1 MDPKKSKD
9 MDDISLDLLKSIDT
23 SIAKPL
29 AHIFNLSLKTGIF
42 PNKLKV
48 SRVVPIFKN
57 GDKHLCDNYRPISLV
72 NTIAKIL
79 EKIVAVKFSN
89 HLELNKLLY
98 IHQFGFQKKLST
110 EHNLLHL
117 TNYVSKALNDDE
129 FCIGIFLDLK
139 KAFDVVPH
147 DILLKKLNYL
157 GVNDNA
163 LAWFNSYLS
172 GRTQCVNI
180 NGILSSPRNINISV
194 MQGSVLGPL
203 LFLCFINDLHTA
215 SKLFT
220 LLFADDTCCLY
231 AGKNLKDLIKFCND
245 ELQKI
250 ANWFSANKLAVNVN
264 KCKYIIF
271 HNKGKKLQ
279 FDNEKIIFNCN
290 EFGKDDFSEN
300 ILPLDRIHADAN
312 LAENRCFKYLGILLD
327 ENLSFRNH
335 IDYICKKL
343 SKSLF
348 CLRRAKPLLNE
359 KALRTL
365 YFAIFH
371 SHLLYCANLIG
382 CASKTDLKKIAVLQK
397 KAIRIISNSNY
408 NAHTKPIFNDLK
420 ILPFENILYEQKMLF
435 MHAIYNNYAPPS
447 FLNVWPKNVNRD
459 LPHELRNESNFV
471 LPRPRF
477 EGFKKYPLYSF
488 AKSWNESGDLRLY
501 SNPTTFK
508 ITLRNQLLEQ
518 LDSDD

>member
-1 MDPKKSKD
+1 
-9 MDDISLDLLKSIDT
+9 
-23 SIAKPL
+23 
-29 AHIFNLSLKTGIF
+29 
-42 PNKLKV
+42 
-48 SRVVPIFKN
+48 
-57 GDKHLCDNYRPISLV
+57 
-72 NTIAKIL
+72 
-79 EKIVAVKFSN
+79 
-89 HLELNKLLY
+89 
-98 IHQFGFQKKLST
+98 
-110 EHNLLHL
+110 
-117 TNYVSKALNDDE
+117 
-129 FCIGIFLDLK
+129 
-139 KAFDVVPH
+139 
-147 DILLKKLNYL
+147 
-157 GVNDNA
+157 
-163 LAWFNSYLS
+163 
-172 GRTQCVNI
+172 
-180 NGILSSPRNINISV
+180 

-290 EFGKDDFSEN
+290 EIGKDDFSEN

-382 CASKTDLKKIAVLQK
+382 CASKTDFKKI
-397 KAIRIISNSNY
+397 
-408 NAHTKPIFNDLK
+408 T
-420 ILPFENILYEQKMLF
+420 E
-435 MHAIYNNYAPPS
+435 
-447 FLNVWPKNVNRD
+447 
-459 LPHELRNESNFV
+459 
-471 LPRPRF
+471 
-477 EGFKKYPLYSF
+477 
-488 AKSWNESGDLRLY
+488 KSH
-501 SNPTTFK
+501 
-508 ITLRNQLLEQ
+508 
-518 LDSDD
+518 

>member
-1 MDPKKSKD
+1 M
-9 MDDISLDLLKSIDT
+9 
-23 SIAKPL
+23 
-29 AHIFNLSLKTGIF
+29 
-42 PNKLKV
+42 
-48 SRVVPIFKN
+48 
-57 GDKHLCDNYRPISLV
+57 
-72 NTIAKIL
+72 
-79 EKIVAVKFSN
+79 
-89 HLELNKLLY
+89 NKLLY

-172 GRTQCVNI
+172 GRTQCVDI

-231 AGKNLKDLIKFCND
+231 AGINLKDLIKFCND

-290 EFGKDDFSEN
+290 EIGKDDFSEN
-300 ILPLDRIHADAN
+300 IVPGYFTR
-312 LAENRCFKYLGILLD
+312 RK
-327 ENLSFRNH
+327 SFF
-335 IDYICKKL
+335 
-343 SKSLF
+343 S
-348 CLRRAKPLLNE
+348 
-359 KALRTL
+359 
-365 YFAIFH
+365 
-371 SHLLYCANLIG
+371 
-382 CASKTDLKKIAVLQK
+382 
-397 KAIRIISNSNY
+397 
-408 NAHTKPIFNDLK
+408 
-420 ILPFENILYEQKMLF
+420 
-435 MHAIYNNYAPPS
+435 
-447 FLNVWPKNVNRD
+447 
-459 LPHELRNESNFV
+459 
-471 LPRPRF
+471 
-477 EGFKKYPLYSF
+477 
-488 AKSWNESGDLRLY
+488 
-501 SNPTTFK
+501 
-508 ITLRNQLLEQ
+508 
-518 LDSDD
+518 